1 MEERFWIFVVSDSDF
16 LRGELELE
24 LELELK
30 EGRESMALLA
40 VYLGI

>member
-16 LRGELELE
+16 LRGELEL
-24 LELELK
+24 K

>member
-1 MEERFWIFVVSDSDF
+1 VVSDSDF

>member
-24 LELELK
+24 LK

>member
-24 LELELK
+24 LELK
-30 EGRESMALLA
+30 DGRESMALLA

>member
-1 MEERFWIFVVSDSDF
+1 VVSDSDF

-30 EGRESMALLA
+30 EGRDSMALLA